1 MKKLLF
7 SVALVAMAL
16 TVNAQK
22 FKIGLGGGFN
32 STWLMNKN
40 VFDADDDLNVAMS
53 FGGQFGLKT
62 EYYFNDKLALE
73 LGIMRAGHNQK
84 YDLNDGN
91 DQLTLKLRYLD
102 VPLLLRL
109 GGDKGGYFEFGPQ
122 FSFLNSAKDVDD
134 DGDSHDVKGS
144 LKGANIG
151 LVIGFG
157 VDVDLSEQFTLTA
170 GMRLGYGFSDVT
182 KKYSNAIDMAQDMDD
197 MSGATYWANFKDGTS
212 GDFSY
217 KATSR
222 AYVGVHLGVL
232 YTIPTGK

>member
-22 FKIGLGGGFN
+22 FKVGLGGGFN

-84 YDLNDGN
+84 YDLNDGH

-122 FSFLNSAKDVDD
+122 FSFLSSAKDVDD
-134 DGDSHDVKGS
+134 DGDKHDVKG
-144 LKGANIG
+144 
-151 LVIGFG
+151 
-157 VDVDLSEQFTLTA
+157 
-170 GMRLGYGFSDVT
+170 
-182 KKYSNAIDMAQDMDD
+182 
-197 MSGATYWANFKDGTS
+197 
-212 GDFSY
+212 
-217 KATSR
+217 
-222 AYVGVHLGVL
+222 
-232 YTIPTGK
+232 